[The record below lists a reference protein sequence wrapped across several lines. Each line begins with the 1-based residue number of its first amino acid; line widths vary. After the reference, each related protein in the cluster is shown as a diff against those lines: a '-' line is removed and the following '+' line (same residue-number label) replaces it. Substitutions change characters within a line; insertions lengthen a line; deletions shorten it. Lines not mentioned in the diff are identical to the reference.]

1 MRNRG
6 VAFKLFVVT
15 SVLVL
20 FVFLVVMV
28 AEGLFFERF
37 YRSSKIHKLEQS
49 IGQFAEQYVAEQPRG
64 RELARMLGI
73 FMNDQDASFSI
84 LNNRLDRL
92 NLNPYFLEM
101 HTDDGKVITIAIP
114 REGLTRESIP
124 LGLKTG
130 DRLTI
135 DGIFMDERDTVLQPY
150 TILPEGDSPETGLAR
165 VSGTIGQFLLPEQR
179 SYNPYYL
186 DTLTDDVL
194 REWSGMQESNLLTL
208 RTKGHFRTEWV
219 DKWSGIPYIIL
230 VHSLPG
236 GQGER
241 YVMVVT
247 SLQPVGEAV
256 GILKQYSAF
265 MAPIIILLVLILSLV
280 YSRMVSRPLIQLSRS
295 AERLARLDFSEQPN
309 IRSKD
314 EFGELSRNMVAM
326 STNLDAALKDLTAA
340 NAALYKDMQEKERT
354 EQLRKE
360 LIANIS
366 HELKTPLSNVK
377 GFAEG
382 LQDGVAEEKR
392 ERYLALIASEADRM
406 NTLIADMLELS
417 KFELKAVRLHLMSCS
432 LQDIIQHALDSF
444 THQIEGKNLSYRLSL
459 GGAGEPLVQADPS
472 KLEQVVLN
480 LLSNAIRHADAD
492 SVIDITMERRLDGRV
507 LITVENAGTP
517 IAEEDLDRIW
527 DHFYRVERSR
537 DRKSGGTGLGL
548 AIVKHILE
556 LHGSEYGARN
566 TSRGVAFYFTLL
578 ESRGNN
584 HE

>member
-1 MRNRG
+1 MRNRS

-15 SVLVL
+15 SILVL

-37 YRSSKIHKLEQS
+37 YRSTKIHKLEQS
-49 IGQFAEQYVAEQPRG
+49 MEQFADRYTAEQPKG
-64 RELARMLGI
+64 RELAKLLGI

-84 LNNRLDRL
+84 LNGRLERL

-101 HTDDGKVITIAIP
+101 LTDGGQTVTIVIP

-124 LGLKTG
+124 QGLQAG

-135 DGIFMDERDTVLQPY
+135 DGIFMDEQDSVMQPY
-150 TILPEGDSPETGLAR
+150 TILPEGSSPETGLVR
-165 VSGTIGQFLLPEQR
+165 VSGAITEFLLPEQR
-179 SYNPYYL
+179 SYNPYYQ
-186 DTLTDDVL
+186 DALTDEVL
-194 REWSGMQESNLLTL
+194 REWSGMHDLFLLSL
-208 RTKGHFRTEWV
+208 RTKGKLRTEWV
-219 DKWSGIPYIIL
+219 DSWSGIPYVIL
-230 VHSLPG
+230 VHSLSVE
-236 GQGER
+236 QGER
-241 YVMVVT
+241 YVMVMT

-256 GILKQYSAF
+256 GILKQYSVF
-265 MAPIIILLVLILSLV
+265 VAPIIILLVLILSLV

-295 AERLARLDFSEQPN
+295 AKRLANLDFSEQPD

-314 EFGELSRNMVAM
+314 EFGELSRDMIAM
-326 STNLDAALKDLTAA
+326 STNLDAALKELTAA
-340 NAALYKDMQEKERT
+340 NAMLYRDMQEKERT

-382 LQDGVAEEKR
+382 LQDGVAEDKQ

-417 KFELKAVRLHLMSCS
+417 KFELKAVRLNLRSCS
-432 LQDIIQHALDSF
+432 LRDMIQHALDSF
-444 THQIEGKNLSYRLSL
+444 SHQMESKGLTYKLSL
-459 GGAGEPLVQADPS
+459 EDQGEQLVQADTA

-480 LLSNAIRHADAD
+480 LLSNAIRHATAH
-492 SVIDITMERRLDGRV
+492 SVIDITVEQRLDSRLRV
-507 LITVENAGTP
+507 TIENAGLP
-517 IAEEDLDRIW
+517 IVEEHLDRIW
-527 DHFYRVERSR
+527 EHFYRVERSR
-537 DRKSGGTGLGL
+537 DRRSGGTGLGL

-556 LHGSEYGARN
+556 LHGSEYGVRN

>member
-1 MRNRG
+1 MRNCS

-15 SVLVL
+15 SLLVL

-28 AEGLFFERF
+28 AEGLFFERY
-37 YRSSKIHKLEQS
+37 YRLTKIHKLEQS
-49 IGQFAEQYVAEQPRG
+49 IGQFADRYTTEQPNG
-64 RELARMLGI
+64 KELARLLGV
-73 FMNDQDASFSI
+73 FMNEQDASFSI
-84 LNNRLDRL
+84 LNGRLERL

-101 HTDDGKVITIAIP
+101 HTDNGQIMTIVIP
-114 REGLTRESIP
+114 RGGMTRESIP
-124 LGLKTG
+124 QGLQAG

-135 DGIFMDERDTVLQPY
+135 DGIFMDEQDTVMQPY
-150 TILPEGDSPETGLAR
+150 TILPEGASPETGLVR
-165 VSGTIGQFLLPEQR
+165 VSGTIAEFLLPEQR
-179 SYNPYYL
+179 SYNPYYQDAL
-186 DTLTDDVL
+186 IDDVL
-194 REWSGMQESNLLTL
+194 REWSGMNESYLSGL
-208 RTKGHFRTEWV
+208 RPKGKLKTEWV
-219 DKWSGIPYIIL
+219 DKWSGIRYVIL

-236 GQGER
+236 SQGER
-241 YVMVVT
+241 YVMVMT

-265 MAPIIILLVLILSLV
+265 VAPIIILLVLLLSLV

-295 AERLARLDFSEQPN
+295 AKRLARLDFSGQPD

-314 EFGELSRNMVAM
+314 EFGELSRDMIAM
-326 STNLDAALKDLTAA
+326 STNLDAALKELTAA
-340 NAALYKDMQEKERT
+340 NAKLYKDMQEKERT

-382 LQDGVAEEKR
+382 LQDGIAEEKR

-406 NTLIADMLELS
+406 NTLIGDMLELS
-417 KFELKAVRLHLMSCS
+417 KFELKAVRLNVRSCS
-432 LQDIIQHALDSF
+432 LRDIIKDALDSF
-444 THQIEGKNLSYRLSL
+444 SHQMESKGLTYKLNLEGQ
-459 GGAGEPLVQADPS
+459 GEQLVQADTA

-480 LLSNAIRHADAD
+480 LLSNAVRHATAN
-492 SVIDITMERRLDGRV
+492 SVIDIMVERRLDGR
-507 LITVENAGTP
+507 LRITIENAGLP

-527 DHFYRVERSR
+527 EHFYRVERSR
-537 DRKSGGTGLGL
+537 DRRSGGTGLGL

-556 LHGSEYGARN
+556 LHGSEYGVRN